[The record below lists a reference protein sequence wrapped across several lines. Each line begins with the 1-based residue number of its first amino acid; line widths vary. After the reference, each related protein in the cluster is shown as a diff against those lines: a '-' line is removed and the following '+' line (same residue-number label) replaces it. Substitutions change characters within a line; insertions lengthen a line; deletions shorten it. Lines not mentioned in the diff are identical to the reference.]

1 MPILPESSAARVSL
15 FFNFINFFLSFLFE
29 KDFKNYFFFLLYFL
43 FLVVTALS
51 IKIRRTSKRYEAEG
65 EHSLCQEDSS
75 EAGWANGSRRGRR
88 HGLHIR

>member
-43 FLVVTALS
+43 FSVVTALS

-65 EHSLCQEDSS
+65 EKLLRLYQVEIVFFIFFKFFYF
-75 EAGWANGSRRGRR
+75 GF
-88 HGLHIR
+88 LPT